1 MKSDSPVRERLE
13 LAPEKL
19 RHVTD
24 PATFPF
30 ESTADLDPL
39 EEVIGQDRAVRAIEF
54 GLDISSSGFNLFLA
68 GQPGTGKTTILR
80 RILSRVT
87 EERPVPPDVAY
98 VHNFENPDQPQ
109 VLVVPAGQGCRLRDD
124 LAELVDDLQARIPKA
139 FEGKAYEEQQ
149 RAIAERFQE
158 QKQELL
164 EKLEAEAEELGF
176 EIKSTPMGF
185 RTIPVRE
192 DKPLTQEEYQAMEE
206 DERKELDSR
215 MEGLQERIRSVMSEV
230 KDVDQ
235 KLKEEIRELNR
246 QVANNVLGTLMLDL
260 KRRYRK
266 LEPVIEHLKRV
277 EKDVLENIDQ
287 FRGNEEP
294 QMQIPGLR
302 MPQKEP
308 DYTRYAVNVVVD
320 NSGHEGAPVVIER
333 NPTYGNLVG
342 VIERRAQFG
351 ALITDFTMI
360 RAGSLAQ
367 ANGGYLVL
375 NVEDVLRNPFVYE
388 ALKRALQNRELR
400 IEDLQERFGLFS
412 ASTVRPEPIPLD
424 VKVCLIGNPMYYHL
438 LFAYDETFRE
448 IFKVKADFDS
458 QADRTDEAE
467 QKFGAFIARLV
478 NREELLHFDR
488 TAVAAVVDVSSRFV
502 DDQEK
507 VSLRFADINDL
518 IREAAYWARQEE
530 SEFVTAAH
538 VDRAVHEAEYRAS
551 LSRER
556 VQELIQREVLLI
568 ETDGEQIGQING
580 LAVHMLGDYL
590 FGRPSRI
597 TGVVHLGRDGV
608 VNIER
613 RVGMSHSTHDKG
625 VLILSGFLGDRF
637 AQEQPMALSATLV
650 FEQSYSQIAGDSASS
665 TELYVLLSALAKAP
679 IKQGI
684 AVTGS
689 VNQRGQVQAIGG
701 VNHKIE
707 GFFETC
713 NARGLT
719 GDQGVI
725 VPASNVQNLMLRR
738 PVIEAVEAGKFH
750 IWAVSTI
757 DEGIEILTG
766 VPAGVRDEQGNWT
779 PDSINDRVQKRLEQL
794 GKTLMNWSKST
805 SSTSPEVLAPQSGE
819 GETPPPPKPPEGP
832 QE

>member
-1 MKSDSPVRERLE
+1 MSKDRPLHERLA
-13 LAPEKL
+13 LPPERL
-19 RHVTD
+19 RHTTD

-30 ESTADLDPL
+30 ESTADVDPL
-39 EEVIGQDRAVRAIEF
+39 EDVIGQDRAVRAIEF

-80 RILSRVT
+80 RILAKVT
-87 EERPVPPDVAY
+87 GERPVPPDVAY
-98 VHNFENPDQPQ
+98 VHNFDEPDSPR
-109 VLVVPAGQGCRLRDD
+109 VLVMPAGQGCRLKDD
-124 LAELVDDLQARIPKA
+124 LAELVEELQERIPKA

-149 RAIAERFQE
+149 RAIGERFQE
-158 QKQELL
+158 RKQELL

-192 DKPLTQEEYQAMEE
+192 GNPLTQDEYQAMEE
-206 DERKELDSR
+206 DERKELDTR
-215 MEGLQERIRSVMSEV
+215 MEGLQERIRSVMSDV
-230 KDVDQ
+230 KDVDHA
-235 KLKEEIRELNR
+235 LKEEIRELNR

-266 LEPVIEHLKRV
+266 LDSAVEHLRAV
-277 EKDVLENIDQ
+277 EKDVLANIDQ

-294 QMQIPGLR
+294 QMPIPGLR

-320 NSGHEGAPVVIER
+320 NSGREGAPVVVER
-333 NPTYGNLVG
+333 NPTYANLVG

-360 RAGSLAQ
+360 RAGSMAK

-388 ALKRALQNRELR
+388 ALKRALQNQELR

-412 ASTVRPEPIPLD
+412 ASTVRPEAIPLS

-458 QADRTDEAE
+458 QADRSSEAE
-467 QKFGAFIARLV
+467 AKFGAFIARLV
-478 NREELLHFDR
+478 EREKLLHFDR

-518 IREAAYWARQEE
+518 IREAAYWARQEKAQLVSAE
-530 SEFVTAAH
+530 H
-538 VDRAVHEAEYRAS
+538 VEKAVHEAEYRAS

-568 ETDGEQIGQING
+568 DTEGEKVGQING

-625 VLILSGFLGDRF
+625 VLILQGFLGDRF
-637 AQEQPMALSATLV
+637 AQNQPLALSATLV

-665 TELYVLLSALAKAP
+665 TELYVLLSALSGVP

-689 VNQRGQVQAIGG
+689 VNQRGEVQAIGG

-713 NARGLT
+713 KARGLT

-725 VPASNVQNLMLRR
+725 VPASNAQNLMLRR
-738 PVIEAVEAGKFH
+738 PVIEAVREGKFH
-750 IWAVSTI
+750 IWAVRSI

-766 VPAGVRDEQGNWT
+766 VEAGVRDDEGNWT
-779 PDSINDRVQKRLEQL
+779 SGSINDKVQRRLESL
-794 GKTLMNWSKST
+794 GKTLMTWGKTASDS
-805 SSTSPEVLAPQSGE
+805 SPEVLAPTSGDS
-819 GETPPPPKPPEGP
+819 ETPPPPKPPEGP